1 MGRRGRGAVITS
13 DRGHVRRHRRAAVP
27 LVAAGL
33 LLLPGPAARAEGVRD
48 RFNEANRTLNFWLFD
63 HVFEPVTHGY
73 NLLVPKWGQSRVQG
87 VVENL
92 DRPRDIVNSL
102 MQGKPGRAAKHTA
115 AFLVNSTVGL
125 LGMFRVSDLLF
136 EDESPETTDETL
148 GRYGLPPG
156 AYLVLPIYGE
166 TCPRCLVGAVG
177 DAALNPLFWVGGEAG
192 PAIGAGVRIVGDMN
206 ALARRMPTPF
216 ADDAEWEVF
225 HERIRKR
232 HSLDEAERLFF
243 ENKRLDVE
251 D

>member
-1 MGRRGRGAVITS
+1 MGQRGREQAVS
-13 DRGHVRRHRRAAVP
+13 RNRGPLRKLRQVSLPAIAA
-27 LVAAGL
+27 AL
-33 LLLPGPAARAEGVRD
+33 LILPGPAARADGALD

-63 HVFEPVTHGY
+63 NVFEPVTHGY
-73 NLLVPKWGQSRVQG
+73 NFLVPKWGQDRVQG

-92 DRPRDIVNSL
+92 DRPRDVVNSL
-102 MQGKPGRAAKHTA
+102 LQGKPRRAARHTA
-115 AFLVNSTVGL
+115 AFLLNSTVGL

-136 EDESPETTDETL
+136 EDDSPETTDETL

-192 PAIGAGVRIVGDMN
+192 PAVGTGVRILRDMN
-206 ALARRMPTPF
+206 TLARQMPTPF

-232 HSLDEAERLFF
+232 HSYEEAERLFF